1 MEKILF
7 VLGLTG
13 SIGMG
18 KTTAANMFK
27 LMGVPVHDADLVVH
41 YLLSNDTAVLK
52 QVGDRFPES
61 FDGLSIDRQVLG
73 AIVFDDTKALKDLET
88 IIHPQLRKISRQF
101 LRNQS
106 RIGARLV
113 VLDIPLLYETGSDSR
128 VDAVAVVTAP
138 KFLQIRRVLSRPGMN
153 MKKLEAILDSQMS
166 DYDKRRR
173 ADFIVKTGIGKAH
186 TYRVLSRLVNLLRM
200 QNS

>member
-1 MEKILF
+1 LF

-27 LMGVPVHDADLVVH
+27 LLGVPVYDADSTVH
-41 YLLSNDTAVLK
+41 YLLSKNTAVLK
-52 QVGDRFPES
+52 QVSDRFPKS
-61 FDGLSIDRQVLG
+61 FDGLSIDRQILG
-73 AIVFDDTKALKDLET
+73 AIVFNDPQARKDLET
-88 IIHPQLRKISRQF
+88 IIHPHVREMSRKF
-101 LRNQS
+101 LWNQS
-106 RIGARLV
+106 RINARLV

-128 VDAVAVVTAP
+128 ANAVVVVTAP
-138 KFLQIRRVLSRPGMN
+138 KFLQLRRVLLRPGMN
-153 MKKLEAILDSQMS
+153 IKKLEGILESQMS

-173 ADFIVKTGIGKAH
+173 ADFIVETGIGKAY
-186 TYRVLSRLVNLLRM
+186 TYRALSRLVNLLRI

>member
-1 MEKILF
+1 MF

-27 LMGVPVHDADLVVH
+27 LLGVPVYDADSTVH
-41 YLLSNDTAVLK
+41 YLLSKNTAVLK
-52 QVGDRFPES
+52 QVSNRFPKS
-61 FDGLSIDRQVLG
+61 FDGLSIDRQILG
-73 AIVFDDTKALKDLET
+73 AIVFNDPQARKDLET
-88 IIHPQLRKISRQF
+88 IIHPHVREMSRNF
-101 LRNQS
+101 LWNQS
-106 RIGARLV
+106 RINARLV

-128 VDAVAVVTAP
+128 VNAVVVVTAP
-138 KFLQIRRVLSRPGMN
+138 KFLQLRRVLLRPGMN
-153 MKKLEAILDSQMS
+153 IKKLEGILESQMS

-173 ADFIVKTGIGKAH
+173 ADFIVETGIGKAY
-186 TYRVLSRLVNLLRM
+186 TYRALSRLVNLLRI

>member
-1 MEKILF
+1 MF

-27 LMGVPVHDADLVVH
+27 LLGVPVYDADSTVH
-41 YLLSNDTAVLK
+41 YLLSKNTAVLK
-52 QVGDRFPES
+52 QVSDRFPRS
-61 FDGLSIDRQVLG
+61 FDGLSIDRQILG
-73 AIVFDDTKALKDLET
+73 AIVFNDPQARKDLET
-88 IIHPQLRKISRQF
+88 IIHPHVREMSRKF
-101 LRNQS
+101 LWNQS
-106 RIGARLV
+106 RINARLV

-128 VDAVAVVTAP
+128 ANAVVVVTAP
-138 KFLQIRRVLSRPGMN
+138 KFLQLRRVLLRPGMN
-153 MKKLEAILDSQMS
+153 IKKLEGILESQMS

-173 ADFIVKTGIGKAH
+173 ADFIVETGIGKAY
-186 TYRVLSRLVNLLRM
+186 TYRALSRLVNLLRI

>member
-1 MEKILF
+1 LF

-27 LMGVPVHDADLVVH
+27 LLGVPVYDADSTVH
-41 YLLSNDTAVLK
+41 YLLSKNIAVLK
-52 QVGDRFPES
+52 QVSDRFPKS
-61 FDGLSIDRQVLG
+61 FDGLSIDRQILG
-73 AIVFDDTKALKDLET
+73 AIVFNDPQARKDLET
-88 IIHPQLRKISRQF
+88 IIHPHVREMSRNF
-101 LRNQS
+101 LWNQS
-106 RIGARLV
+106 RINARLV

-128 VDAVAVVTAP
+128 VNAVVVVTAP
-138 KFLQIRRVLSRPGMN
+138 KFLQLRRVLLRPGMN
-153 MKKLEAILDSQMS
+153 IKKLEGILESQMS

-173 ADFIVKTGIGKAH
+173 ADFIVETGIGKAY
-186 TYRVLSRLVNLLRM
+186 TYRALSRLVNLLRI

>member
-1 MEKILF
+1 MF

-27 LMGVPVHDADLVVH
+27 LLGVPVYDADSTVH
-41 YLLSNDTAVLK
+41 YLLSKNTAVLK
-52 QVGDRFPES
+52 QVSDRFPKS
-61 FDGLSIDRQVLG
+61 FDGLSIDRQILG
-73 AIVFDDTKALKDLET
+73 AIVFNDPQARKDLET
-88 IIHPQLRKISRQF
+88 IIHPHVREMSRKF
-101 LRNQS
+101 LWNQS
-106 RIGARLV
+106 RINARLV

-128 VDAVAVVTAP
+128 ANAVVVVTAP
-138 KFLQIRRVLSRPGMN
+138 KFLQLRRVLLRPGMN
-153 MKKLEAILDSQMS
+153 IKKLEGILESQMS

-173 ADFIVKTGIGKAH
+173 ADFIVETGIGKAY
-186 TYRVLSRLVNLLRM
+186 TYRALSRLVNLLRV

>member
-1 MEKILF
+1 MF

-27 LMGVPVHDADLVVH
+27 LLGVPVYDADSTVH
-41 YLLSNDTAVLK
+41 YLLSKNTAVLK
-52 QVGDRFPES
+52 QVSDRFPKS
-61 FDGLSIDRQVLG
+61 FDGLSIDRQILG
-73 AIVFDDTKALKDLET
+73 AIVFNDPQARKDLET
-88 IIHPQLRKISRQF
+88 IIHPHVREMSRNF
-101 LRNQS
+101 LWNQS
-106 RIGARLV
+106 RINARLV

-128 VDAVAVVTAP
+128 ANAVVVVTAP
-138 KFLQIRRVLSRPGMN
+138 KFLQLRRVLLRPGMN
-153 MKKLEAILDSQMS
+153 IKKLEGILESQMS

-173 ADFIVKTGIGKAH
+173 ADFIVETGIGKAY
-186 TYRVLSRLVNLLRM
+186 TYRALSRLVNLLRV

>member
-1 MEKILF
+1 MF

-27 LMGVPVHDADLVVH
+27 LLGVPVYDADSTVH
-41 YLLSNDTAVLK
+41 YLLSKNTAVLK
-52 QVGDRFPES
+52 QVSDRFPKS
-61 FDGLSIDRQVLG
+61 FDGLSIDRQILG
-73 AIVFDDTKALKDLET
+73 AIVFNDPQARKDLET
-88 IIHPQLRKISRQF
+88 IIHPHVREMSRKF
-101 LRNQS
+101 LWNQS
-106 RIGARLV
+106 RINARLV

-128 VDAVAVVTAP
+128 ANAVVVVTAP
-138 KFLQIRRVLSRPGMN
+138 KFLQLRRVLLRPGMN
-153 MKKLEAILDSQMS
+153 IKKLEGILESQMS

-173 ADFIVKTGIGKAH
+173 ADFIVETGIGKAY
-186 TYRVLSRLVNLLRM
+186 TYRALSRLVNLLRI

>member
-1 MEKILF
+1 LF

-27 LMGVPVHDADLVVH
+27 LLGVPVYDADSTVH
-41 YLLSNDTAVLK
+41 YLLSKNIAVLK
-52 QVGDRFPES
+52 QVSDRFPKS
-61 FDGLSIDRQVLG
+61 FDGLSIDRQILG
-73 AIVFDDTKALKDLET
+73 AIVFNDPQARKDLET
-88 IIHPQLRKISRQF
+88 IIHPHVREMSRKF
-101 LRNQS
+101 LWNQS
-106 RIGARLV
+106 RINARLV

-128 VDAVAVVTAP
+128 VNAVVVVTAP
-138 KFLQIRRVLSRPGMN
+138 KFLQLHRVLLRPGMN
-153 MKKLEAILDSQMS
+153 IKKLEGILESQMS

-173 ADFIVKTGIGKAH
+173 ADFIVETGIGKAY
-186 TYRVLSRLVNLLRM
+186 TYRALSRLVNLLRI

>member
-1 MEKILF
+1 MF

-27 LMGVPVHDADLVVH
+27 LLGVPVYDADSTVH
-41 YLLSNDTAVLK
+41 YLLSKNTAVLK
-52 QVGDRFPES
+52 QVSDRFPKS
-61 FDGLSIDRQVLG
+61 FDGLSIDRQILG
-73 AIVFDDTKALKDLET
+73 AIVFNDRQARKDLET
-88 IIHPQLRKISRQF
+88 IIHPHVREMSRKF
-101 LRNQS
+101 LWNQS
-106 RIGARLV
+106 RINARLV

-128 VDAVAVVTAP
+128 ANAVVVVTAP
-138 KFLQIRRVLSRPGMN
+138 KFLQLRRVLLRPGMN
-153 MKKLEAILDSQMS
+153 IKKLEGILESQMS

-173 ADFIVKTGIGKAH
+173 ADFIVETGIGKAY
-186 TYRVLSRLVNLLRM
+186 TYRALSRLVNLLRI